1 MNVLQINKLINE
13 EWCVT
18 VCELANEVGI
28 ELDHTTTRNLDS
40 IGGIGIRLSGGRFRV

>member
-1 MNVLQINKLINE
+1 MNTLHINKLINE

-28 ELDHTTTRNLDS
+28 ELDHTTSRSLDS
-40 IGGIGIRLSGGRFRV
+40 IVGTGIRLSGERFRP